1 MVATLKKNWKS
12 FAFRESVRANFWGLF
27 SKKQIQLIYWRCPY
41 TSRRAEFKYGI
52 NKTNYKSL
60 LSKLID
66 KYKNN
71 IINSKFKD
79 CKLQAVNH
87 ISNTQLW
94 NSSKKEKKKKEKKK
108 RIIVT
113 THLEH
118 PQQML
123 QKNCHFAITKT
134 YFIILP
140 HHFTKSHLL
149 IVLSFNSIH

>member
-94 NSSKKEKKKKEKKK
+94 NSSKKEKKKEGKKK
-108 RIIVT
+108 
-113 THLEH
+113 
-118 PQQML
+118 
-123 QKNCHFAITKT
+123 KG
-134 YFIILP
+134 
-140 HHFTKSHLL
+140 
-149 IVLSFNSIH
+149 